1 MAVTDNLALS
11 KNKSIKGTSQNWFGA
26 EIMEKIN
33 ERDKVFKSFKESR
46 LHDDEDNYKEARNQ
60 LQKLI
65 RTKKKAYFE
74 SKLTQNIRKSKE
86 LRKSLKY
93 LGLKI
98 ERSISNVNCF
108 EHD

>member
-1 MAVTDNLALS
+1 MAVIDNLALS
-11 KNKSIKGTSQNWFGA
+11 KNKSIKGTSQDWIGA

-33 ERDKVFKSFKESR
+33 ERDKVFENFKKSR
-46 LHDDEDNYKEARNQ
+46 LHVDEDNYKEARND

-65 RTKKKAYFE
+65 RTKKKAFFE
-74 SKLTQNIRKSKE
+74 SKLTQNIGKSKE
-86 LRKSLKY
+86 FRKSLKS

-98 ERSISNVNCF
+98 ERSISNVDCF